1 MKQIA
6 RTPKQIGAVIR
17 RARRQQEL
25 SQGALGGKTGL
36 RQETLSKIENGNP
49 ATRIESICDVLAG
62 LGLELVVR
70 PRSRGEA
77 DRIEDIF

>member
-1 MKQIA
+1 MDHIA
-6 RTPKQIGAVIR
+6 RTPKQIGEIIR
-17 RARRQQEL
+17 RVRRGRDL
-25 SQGALGGKTGL
+25 SQGELGSKAGL

-70 PRSRGEA
+70 ERSKGDA
-77 DRIEDIF
+77 DDIEDIF